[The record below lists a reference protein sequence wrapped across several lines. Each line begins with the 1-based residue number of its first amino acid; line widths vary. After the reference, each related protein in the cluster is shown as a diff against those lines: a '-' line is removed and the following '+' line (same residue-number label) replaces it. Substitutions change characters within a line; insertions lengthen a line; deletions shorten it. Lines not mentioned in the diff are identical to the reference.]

1 MLIQSGIVVKT
12 AEILPGV
19 SKNDSNILFHLSHV
33 QIKSKSCQNHSG
45 KNRVKI
51 ESNMVWQIQING
63 SKFARRNR

>member
-1 MLIQSGIVVKT
+1 MSIQSGIVVKT

-19 SKNDSNILFHLSHV
+19 NKNDSNILFHLSHV

-51 ESNMVWQIQING
+51 ESNTYGLADSN
-63 SKFARRNR
+63 KFI